1 MLKLIS
7 DKRLIYVA
15 PVVTATEAVLFS
27 FSYLWIGPWLRD
39 VAILDERS
47 VGLTLTRLFS
57 STGIAAGYFLN
68 GALGRFICTHE
79 LAHVGKAVSLLG
91 GRLFY
96 SLWCA
101 YFPRK

>member
-68 GALGRFICTHE
+68 GV
-79 LAHVGKAVSLLG
+79 LAD
-91 GRLFY
+91 LFARMNWLTWEKLY
-96 SLWCA
+96 L
-101 YFPRK
+101 Y